1 MIDSVL
7 TKIALWIQNKIIPS
21 FHVLFNDIKNLQ
33 ISTSMTPEEI
43 QLAAIKIALE
53 ALLIICLLKIGSRT
67 RHKKHKQKDIP
78 QKSTSSFQPKIWS
91 PTGWYWDD
99 KKGKWVA
106 PDYTTKK

>member
-43 QLAAIKIALE
+43 QLAAIKIA
-53 ALLIICLLKIGSRT
+53 
-67 RHKKHKQKDIP
+67 
-78 QKSTSSFQPKIWS
+78 
-91 PTGWYWDD
+91 
-99 KKGKWVA
+99 
-106 PDYTTKK
+106 

>member
-21 FHVLFNDIKNLQ
+21 FHLLFKNISNLQ
-33 ISTSMTPEEI
+33 ISTDMTPEEI

-53 ALLIICLLKIGSRT
+53 ALLIICLLKIGGRI
-67 RHKKHKQKDIP
+67 RQKKDKPKDIP
-78 QKSTSSFQPKIWS
+78 QKSTNSFQPKIWS

-106 PDYTTKK
+106 PDYTNKE